1 MISFGHGGSGD
12 WVVVQCIAKL
22 HLHDSG
28 TFFLFGSSRF
38 ALGEKHNGAAHEWV
52 NLPHRLDRRDHGG
65 PLALGPSLVTVRR
78 DGPMTSLHP
87 GPAPVASDAGPA
99 SLIERIR
106 YLEWSPVVAGAIA
119 AAALALV
126 LQAFAL
132 AIGLSVSSTAPTWRD
147 ASFALVLLSGLYLVL
162 AALASYGLGGYL
174 AGLMRARLTSREDAD
189 LRDGLHG
196 LLVWALATL
205 LAAAI
210 GLATAQ
216 SLTRLA
222 APSGGQAGSSTS
234 VAGENL
240 IAYDLD
246 RLFRAERRPN
256 GDLDYARA
264 EAARILLTASSHRGL
279 QPEDRAY
286 LIRLTA
292 AYTGL
297 AQPDAERR
305 VDEAIAHAKEN
316 ISRAR
321 RSAVILAF
329 MTGAAAM
336 VGAAACWFAAC
347 AGGRVRDGE
356 VLPHALL
363 DWGRPVRRS

>member
-1 MISFGHGGSGD
+1 
-12 WVVVQCIAKL
+12 L
-22 HLHDSG
+22 
-28 TFFLFGSSRF
+28 
-38 ALGEKHNGAAHEWV
+38 
-52 NLPHRLDRRDHGG
+52 
-65 PLALGPSLVTVRR
+65 
-78 DGPMTSLHP
+78 
-87 GPAPVASDAGPA
+87 
-99 SLIERIR
+99 ERIL
-106 YLEWSPVVAGAIA
+106 YPEWGPIVAGAIA

-126 LQAFAL
+126 LQAFAV

-147 ASFALVLLSGLYLVL
+147 TSFALVLLSGLYVVL

-174 AGLMRARLTSREDAD
+174 AGLMCARLSSREDTD

-205 LAAAI
+205 LATLI

-216 SLTRLA
+216 SLARLG
-222 APSGGQAGSSTS
+222 APSGVQGSSTS
-234 VAGENL
+234 VGGENL

-256 GDLDYARA
+256 ADLDYPRA
-264 EAARILLTASSHRGL
+264 EAARILLTTSSHSGM

-286 LIRLTA
+286 LVRLTA
-292 AYTGL
+292 ANTGL

-305 VDEAIAHAKEN
+305 VDEVAARAKEN
-316 ISRAR
+316 IARAR

-329 MTGAAAM
+329 TAAAAALLGAAVA
-336 VGAAACWFAAC
+336 WFAAC

-356 VLPHALL
+356 VSPHALL
-363 DWGRPVRRS
+363 DWGRPIRRT